1 MQIIEDNACKIDFKK
16 IKIKKV
22 LYAADFMKKKK

>member
-1 MQIIEDNACKIDFKK
+1 MFKNTIHDRIQKSDSELRIK

-22 LYAADFMKKKK
+22 LYI